1 MTVMTIMMMINVV
14 MTMLTIALT
23 KVSPPSIWIAL
34 RSRNKWA
41 ARNSCQHKSLLI
53 TQIICWLLVVVEEN
67 WKRAAQLD
75 GQFKRGKLFPQPPPK
90 PLANIFKLIKS
101 ASLPE
106 ARCFAQ
112 EWEGERKRER
122 GGGHGQ
128 MPPQFVDFVTNNL
141 NLCQHFE
148 RCAVIIH
155 FCFSPQFVTAN
166 HQRQRQKTARQQ
178 IQTQPSNKKHRTQKP
193 CGHFE
198 RWRHGRLIRGA
209 ATVNCKWQMNLPL
222 IRVAF
227 QFVCSTKIKS
237 NKKYDVKFK

>member
-1 MTVMTIMMMINVV
+1 MMMIIVVV

-23 KVSPPSIWIAL
+23 KDSPPSIWIGL

-75 GQFKRGKLFPQPPPK
+75 GQLKGGKLFPPTPSPTTCKHFQ
-90 PLANIFKLIKS
+90 ANQIS
-101 ASLPE
+101 VASWGAMLC
-106 ARCFAQ
+106 ARVAGRKKK
-112 EWEGERKRER
+112 GERGRWGEE
-122 GGGHGQ
+122 GHGQ

-166 HQRQRQKTARQQ
+166 HQRQRQKTAPEQ
-178 IQTQPSNKKHRTQKP
+178 IQTQSSK
-193 CGHFE
+193 
-198 RWRHGRLIRGA
+198 
-209 ATVNCKWQMNLPL
+209 
-222 IRVAF
+222 
-227 QFVCSTKIKS
+227 
-237 NKKYDVKFK
+237 